1 MRRTSTETAGSGTH
15 GIRRYRTGD
24 GPDGPGLLVL
34 AAVNGAS
41 HDDAGAAERDALL
54 FFLNRVRDAVVR
66 TSEGLTDSEQRAA
79 GVPSGTNLL
88 GLIQHLTGVEEHWFQ
103 RVFLGQAPHADMSMH
118 VPSGVSREDVV
129 TAYRHACATS
139 DRIVHACPDLST
151 LAQGSNP
158 GEREPASL
166 RRILVHMI
174 EETARHAGH
183 ADILRER
190 IDGSTGL

>member
-1 MRRTSTETAGSGTH
+1 M
-15 GIRRYRTGD
+15 
-24 GPDGPGLLVL
+24 
-34 AAVNGAS
+34 AAVSAAS
-41 HDDAGAAERDALL
+41 NDDAGGAERDALL

-66 TSEGLTDSEQRAA
+66 TSEGLNDSEQRAA

-103 RVFLGQAPHADMSMH
+103 RVFLGQTPNADMSMQ
-118 VPSGVSREDVV
+118 VPLSQSRDDVV
-129 TAYRHACATS
+129 AAYRRACATS

-151 LAQGSNP
+151 LAKGSNP
-158 GEREPASL
+158 GEKEPASL
-166 RRILVHMI
+166 RRIMAHII